1 MAKGR
6 SMLMLDHRIGH
17 WAFIVGVALA
27 ILAGAVPTWQ
37 TVSMVWTLA
46 VLGFI
51 VGLMNI
57 TARETTEFLMAA
69 VTLLVVG
76 SVGALPALGLRV
88 TSVLA
93 NVVAFV
99 APAALIVALKA
110 LWVLAQD

>member
-1 MAKGR
+1 MAKSGFGF
-6 SMLMLDHRIGH
+6 DHRIGH

-27 ILAGAVPTWQ
+27 VLAGIVPTWQ
-37 TVSMVWTLA
+37 TVSIVWTLA
-46 VLGFI
+46 VLGLI
-51 VGLMNI
+51 VGLLNI
-57 TARETTEFLMAA
+57 TARETTEFLISA

-76 SVGALPALGLRV
+76 SVGALPALGLLV

-99 APAALIVALKA
+99 APAALVVALKA